1 MPQEDISHPSQDKAT
16 HGAQQIKVFKE
27 VKKSKTQYKKFC
39 SGSSHS
45 SIWGGRRL
53 ISDDNAHS
61 RPSPTR
67 VWGPKTQPHS
77 GLSQSQQ
84 GSKTASASA
93 DPVITKG
100 ELLGPST
107 KKRADENKDEI

>member
-1 MPQEDISHPSQDKAT
+1 MKA
-16 HGAQQIKVFKE
+16 FKE
-27 VKKSKTQYKKFC
+27 VKKKKQDTIQKIQQRFFPFLNL
-39 SGSSHS
+39 
-45 SIWGGRRL
+45 GRPQTN
-53 ISDDNAHS
+53 ICGNAHS

-107 KKRADENKDEI
+107 KKRADENKDKI